1 MKRASKIGVAVLLSF
16 AVAPAANADR
26 YPTKSERSSI
36 VGVLKANGYVRWSEI
51 ELDDGRWE
59 VDDAIHR
66 NGKRYDLKI
75 KRGRIVHRERD
86 WD

>member
-26 YPTKSERSSI
+26 WPTKAERSSI
-36 VGVLKANGYVRWSEI
+36 VSVLKANGYVRWSEI

-75 KRGRIVHRERD
+75 RGGRIVHRERD